1 MLPGH
6 KTNGAPR
13 KSSMVAFP
21 LLKWRGMAERKERL
35 VQPKGLHWG
44 LEPETFKPAKGSD
57 FDFPD
62 GKINPQKRWRRHP
75 RMWEINNPFGS
86 LWVWGDGLLLG
97 FDCSTM
103 WSRFQMSI
111 VLIENAKQ

>member
-1 MLPGH
+1 MGKLI
-6 KTNGAPR
+6 
-13 KSSMVAFP
+13 
-21 LLKWRGMAERKERL
+21 
-35 VQPKGLHWG
+35 PKKGEEG
-44 LEPETFKPAKGSD
+44 TPAC
-57 FDFPD
+57 
-62 GKINPQKRWRRHP
+62 GKIK
-75 RMWEINNPFGS
+75 NPFGS

>member
-1 MLPGH
+1 
-6 KTNGAPR
+6 
-13 KSSMVAFP
+13 MVK
-21 LLKWRGMAERKERL
+21 LI
-35 VQPKGLHWG
+35 PKKGG
-44 LEPETFKPAKGSD
+44 EGTPAC
-57 FDFPD
+57 
-62 GKINPQKRWRRHP
+62 GK
-75 RMWEINNPFGS
+75 INNPFGS